1 MAKKQK
7 SFADKAA
14 GSKDKKVI
22 YVKYVKS
29 VKSEKTGQWRFNEQ
43 MVRSKK
49 GEQLDVALKRL
60 DEVANLVDIDLS
72 QFAIADTPE
81 VPVEDAVVESNETVD
96 ETIAAVVD
104 EQPDSQENDVEN
116 LDASNEKSMDE
127 PVAEESSTSLS
138 WVSVCSSA
146 TAATVSSTVSL
157 DSTAASSTATSGVSA
172 FANCE
177 RSISTKFATSSIRL
191 SATSSCSPFLE
202 RTICSLNRHCPVFS
216 DFTLFTYLT

>member
-14 GSKDKKVI
+14 GSKEKESV

-49 GEQLDVALKRL
+49 GEQLDVALKRM

-96 ETIAAVVD
+96 ETIAAVVE
-104 EQPDSQENDVEN
+104 EQSDSQEEDVEHS
-116 LDASNEKSMDE
+116 DASNENSIDE
-127 PVAEESSTSLS
+127 SVAEESPESGTEESKDISEDSGSNDESPSEDDSSEPEENKPEKEGEDALETS
-138 WVSVCSSA
+138 
-146 TAATVSSTVSL
+146 
-157 DSTAASSTATSGVSA
+157 D
-172 FANCE
+172 
-177 RSISTKFATSSIRL
+177 
-191 SATSSCSPFLE
+191 
-202 RTICSLNRHCPVFS
+202 
-216 DFTLFTYLT
+216 

>member
-14 GSKDKKVI
+14 GSKEKEAV

-49 GEQLDVALKRL
+49 GEQLDVALKRM

-104 EQPDSQENDVEN
+104 EQSNSQENDVED

-127 PVAEESSTSLS
+127 PVAEESSESGTEESKDQSVDSDSNDETPSEDDSSEPEENKSEKEGEDSL
-138 WVSVCSSA
+138 
-146 TAATVSSTVSL
+146 
-157 DSTAASSTATSGVSA
+157 ATS
-172 FANCE
+172 
-177 RSISTKFATSSIRL
+177 
-191 SATSSCSPFLE
+191 
-202 RTICSLNRHCPVFS
+202 
-216 DFTLFTYLT
+216 D